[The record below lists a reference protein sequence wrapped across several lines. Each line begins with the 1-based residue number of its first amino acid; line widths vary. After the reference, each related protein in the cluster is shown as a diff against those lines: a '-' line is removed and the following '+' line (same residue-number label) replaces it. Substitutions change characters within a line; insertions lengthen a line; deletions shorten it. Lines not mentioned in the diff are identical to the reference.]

1 MIALVATLTAIL
13 GGLAGWFARD
23 RRYRRH
29 AARLD
34 AAIGQRT
41 GLLGCPAADRR
52 AEAEQWRAR
61 NVARVVASAMHHGRR
76 AAAWSSPAPVPA
88 SPAP

>member
-1 MIALVATLTAIL
+1 MIAIVATLAAIL
-13 GGLAGWFARD
+13 GVLSGWFACHL
-23 RRYRRH
+23 RYRRH

-41 GLLGCPAADRR
+41 GLLGCPATDSRT
-52 AEAEQWRAR
+52 EAEQWRAR

-76 AAAWSSPAPVPA
+76 AAA
-88 SPAP
+88 